1 MRLISVVI
9 PCYQS
14 EHTIEQVVLELEH
27 TLAKREEMDWE
38 IILVSDASPD
48 NVYDVIKKLARKN
61 PKIKGINFS
70 KNFGQHAAILA
81 GFRAAKGEVVV
92 TLDDDGQTPAS
103 AIYDLIDK
111 LDEGYDV
118 VFARYDEKKHSP
130 FRNWGSNVNLY
141 MMETLIGKPKGLVA
155 NSYMALQRF
164 LVEEIIRYQNAF
176 PYIAGLIF
184 RSSIHATDVLVDHKA
199 RSQGQSGY
207 TLGKLLKLW
216 LNGFT
221 AFSVQPLRLGIY
233 LGAISAFFGF
243 VYGVYTIIDKFLHP
257 LMPMGYASTMAV
269 LLFMGGLILM
279 ILGLIGEYVGR
290 IYICINQS
298 PQYVIKDKVN
308 LDDEGKM

>member
-1 MRLISVVI
+1 MRFISIVI

-14 EHTIEQVVLELEH
+14 EHTIEQVVLELEQA
-27 TLAKREEMDWE
+27 LSQRIEVDWE

-48 NVYDVIKKLARKN
+48 NVYAVIQKMAKQN
-61 PKIKGINFS
+61 PRIKGINFS

-81 GFRAAKGEVVV
+81 GFRVAKGEVVV

-118 VFARYDEKKHSP
+118 VFARYDEKKHSA

-184 RSSIHATDVLVDHKA
+184 RSSVHAADVLVAHKE
-199 RSQGQSGY
+199 REQGRSGY

-243 VYGVYTIIDKFLHP
+243 VYGIYTIIDKFIHP
-257 LMPMGYASTMAV
+257 QMPMGYASTMAV

-298 PQYVIKDKVN
+298 PQYVIKDRVN
-308 LDDEGKM
+308 LDDEG

>member
-14 EHTIEQVVLELEH
+14 EQTIEQVVLELEQ
-27 TLAKREEMDWE
+27 TLSKRAEVDWE

-48 NVYDVIKKLARKN
+48 NVYAVIQKLAKQN

-103 AIYDLIDK
+103 AIYKLIDK

-118 VFARYDEKKHSP
+118 VFARYDDKKHSS
-130 FRNWGSNVNLY
+130 FRNWGSHVNLY
-141 MMETLIGKPKGLVA
+141 MMEALIGKPKGLVA

-233 LGAISAFFGF
+233 LGALSAFFGF
-243 VYGVYTIIDKFLHP
+243 VYGVYTIIDKLLHP